1 MPSQS
6 AGELKE
12 NYLRQLAGSSH
23 HKKARSMVAMMRKE
37 FPNLIE
43 IESDW
48 FEQISRAKVKSAA
61 DKVTESGESVG
72 GFFGG
77 MGAWGVIIV
86 VWILLKI
93 IFQVA
98 FR

>member
-1 MPSQS
+1 
-6 AGELKE
+6 
-12 NYLRQLAGSSH
+12 
-23 HKKARSMVAMMRKE
+23 MVAMMRKE

-93 IFQVA
+93 IFQFA
-98 FR
+98 FRYPIQ